1 MPDFNR
7 RRLVQA
13 IGAIPF
19 ATWFHAGLSF
29 AASAKV
35 TLEFDISSYQKAL
48 LPREHGQLLQLNQ
61 TLIRRYP
68 SREQCMQ
75 MAAFFNSSEG
85 LLVIANDPSAGVADW
100 EIRPGTKLRIHFYG
114 SVPEVKTYRIKPT
127 LEAAAAIY
135 REWALNQSWVRQRK
149 RNSRRLDFIV
159 VASNSSLTLEKQHI
173 QNVQRSIGGSVAV
186 WFTQWRRHAFDRM
199 YPDYVPRE
207 PAQFANLLASLASS
221 DILALPYVNSMLWDE
236 QFTGFQSTGQ
246 KIAVRSVEKESVPYN
261 KQMEFLRYACPH
273 STVWQKRVVDARN
286 GILDANGK
294 SCSGIYLDMLA
305 AAAPILCYD
314 NLHGHQQGDAYAWQR
329 GLRALLQQTK
339 GSIMVEG
346 CAEIYLDLVDYLL
359 MHLYTAQ
366 ADQVPLWNAVY
377 GDLVQPVGWN
387 IPAGIS
393 PPAMNTLIQ
402 RANTFG
408 VGARATPWMTSEPEV
423 NLFNRIYAA
432 PPNSPDNI
440 QLREMR

>member
-7 RRLVQA
+7 RRLLQA

-19 ATWFHAGLSF
+19 ATWFHAGPSF
-29 AASAKV
+29 AASTKV

-85 LLVIANDPSAGVADW
+85 LLVIANDPSGGVADW
-100 EIRPGTKLRIHFYG
+100 EIRPGAKLRIHFYG

-135 REWALNQSWVRQRK
+135 REWALNQSWVRQRT
-149 RNSRRLDFIV
+149 RNSRSLDFIV

-173 QNVQRSIGGSVAV
+173 DNVQRTVGGSVAV

-207 PAQFANLLASLASS
+207 PAQFADLLASLSNS
-221 DILALPYVNSMLWDE
+221 DTLALPYVNSMLWDE

-246 KIAVRSVEKESVPYN
+246 KIAVRSEEQKSVSYN

-273 STVWQKRVVDARN
+273 ATVWQKRVVDARN

-294 SCSGIYLDMLA
+294 NSSGIYLDMLA

-314 NLHGHQQGDAYAWQR
+314 NQHGHPQGDAYAWQR

-377 GDLVQPVGWN
+377 GDLVQPVGWS
-387 IPAGIS
+387 IPAGIN
-393 PPAMNTLIQ
+393 PPTMNTLIQ
-402 RANTFG
+402 RASTFG

-423 NLFNRIYAA
+423 TLFNRIYAA

-440 QLREMR
+440 RLREMR